1 MCFLIL
7 ASLLVLA
14 AHVGCLLWSPNTPVQ
29 LTACKASGE
38 HRRWSDGVG
47 TVSQKPWKR
56 KRQGELLLIP
66 TANGA
71 SFTFLFALPSSFL
84 AHSLHMI
91 LLRPIVFYATTN
103 VGAIGVEM
111 IT

>member
-14 AHVGCLLWSPNTPVQ
+14 TRVGRLLRLPNTPVQ
-29 LTACKASGE
+29 LTAYEASGE
-38 HRRWSDGVG
+38 HGRWSDGVG
-47 TVSQKPWKR
+47 MVSQKPWKQ

-66 TANGA
+66 AANGA

-84 AHSLHMI
+84 AHSLRMI
-91 LLRPIVFYATTN
+91 PLRPVIFYATTN
-103 VGAIGVEM
+103 IGAIGVEV